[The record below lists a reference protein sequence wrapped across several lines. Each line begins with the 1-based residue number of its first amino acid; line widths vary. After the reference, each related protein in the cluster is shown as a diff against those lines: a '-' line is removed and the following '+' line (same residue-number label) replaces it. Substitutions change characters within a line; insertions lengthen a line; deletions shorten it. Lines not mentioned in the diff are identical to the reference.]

1 MTTKLSD
8 GIVVRA
14 MTLDDAAAYSDLR
27 NAYSLATMGVTTTT
41 PEETRNAFQTPG
53 IDLARD
59 GWLAVTA
66 TGRVVAL
73 ADVFGPEPY
82 TQIYG
87 DGCVHPDFQGRG
99 LGTHLL
105 GLAEARALEIAS
117 AAPLDARA
125 AIFQRALSTDT
136 PAKRFLEDNAY
147 QVTRHF
153 WEMKIDLDE
162 EPPAPEWPA
171 GITVRAAVPGQ
182 DERAAYAAFDEA
194 FRDHYNYQTMPFE
207 TYMAF
212 KTRNPEAFDLSLW
225 FLALDGE
232 EVAGVCL
239 CAPHANEDP
248 DMGWVDDL
256 AVRRAWRRHGLGL
269 ALLRHA
275 FRAFAARGLHKAG
288 LAVDAASLTGATRLY
303 ERAGMRAY
311 RQWDNYEKELSP
323 GHVPGAHTVEE

>member
-1 MTTKLSD
+1 
-8 GIVVRA
+8 
-14 MTLDDAAAYSDLR
+14 MTLDDAEAYSDLR

-41 PEETRNAFQTPG
+41 PVETRNAFQTPG
-53 IDLARD
+53 VDLARD

-99 LGTHLL
+99 IGTHLMR
-105 GLAEARALEIAS
+105 LAEARALELAS
-117 AAPLDARA
+117 AAPPDARVVL
-125 AIFQRALSTDT
+125 INRALSTD
-136 PAKRFLEDNAY
+136 ASAVRFLEDTGH
-147 QVTRHF
+147 VLSRHF
-153 WEMKIDLDE
+153 WEMKVELDE
-162 EPPAPEWPA
+162 EPPTPEWPA
-171 GITVRAAVPGQ
+171 GITVRAAVPGR

-194 FRDHYNYQTMPFE
+194 FRDHYNYQSMPFE
-207 TYMAF
+207 TYMSF
-212 KTRNPEAFDLSLW
+212 KTRDPENFDLSLW
-225 FLALDGE
+225 FLALDGDE
-232 EVAGVCL
+232 IAGICL

-248 DMGWVDDL
+248 TMGWVDDL
-256 AVRRAWRRHGLGL
+256 GVRRPWRRRGLGL

-275 FRAFAARGLHKAG
+275 LRAFRARGQRRVG

-311 RQWDNYEKELSP
+311 RQWDNYQKELRP
-323 GHVPGAHTVEE
+323 GREPAEQPAQQ